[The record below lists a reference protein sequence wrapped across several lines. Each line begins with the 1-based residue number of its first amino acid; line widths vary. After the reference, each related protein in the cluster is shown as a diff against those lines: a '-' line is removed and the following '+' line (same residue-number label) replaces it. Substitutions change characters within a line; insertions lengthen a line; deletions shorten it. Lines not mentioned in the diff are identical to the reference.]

1 VWFAWY
7 LDCGR
12 SVHNGDLPGFV
23 CELATIR
30 RRWVGCDRQTSD
42 AKRHGLKRE
51 AADPPAGGC
60 GCWFESFGC
69 VGFFFFP
76 AALGCRVGSVGY
88 VSVVCV
94 CCVCL
99 CVKEEISRFRRHRR
113 YRRGV
118 VEF

>member
-51 AADPPAGGC
+51 AADPPAGGW

-69 VGFFFFP
+69 VGFFFFSRQ
-76 AALGCRVGSVGY
+76 GGERCVCVC
-88 VSVVCV
+88 VCV

-99 CVKEEISRFRRHRR
+99 CVKEEISRFRRQRR
-113 YRRGV
+113 YHGGV

>member
-1 VWFAWY
+1 MWFAWY

-51 AADPPAGGC
+51 AADPPAGGW

-69 VGFFFFP
+69 VGFFFFFFFR
-76 AALGCRVGSVGY
+76 GRVGSV
-88 VSVVCV
+88 VSVSVSVCV
-94 CCVCL
+94 VSVCV
-99 CVKEEISRFRRHRR
+99 
-113 YRRGV
+113 
-118 VEF
+118 

>member
-1 VWFAWY
+1 MWFAWY

-51 AADPPAGGC
+51 AADPPAGGW

-69 VGFFFFP
+69 VGFFFFFFR
-76 AALGCRVGSVGY
+76 GRVGSV
-88 VSVVCV
+88 VSVSVSVCV
-94 CCVCL
+94 VSVCV
-99 CVKEEISRFRRHRR
+99 
-113 YRRGV
+113 
-118 VEF
+118 